1 MKNKKNFLNILYN
14 PYNSKNYNVSKK
26 LLLNNHFLI
35 KYTSMFRLFLS
46 IMFIL
51 ISYNSYAD
59 KNMMIGSLGKSE
71 EVNRTIKV
79 IMYDNYYEPSSF
91 NIKSGET
98 IKFEVVNA
106 GELVH
111 EFNIAN
117 AMMHKKHQ
125 PEMERMVE
133 NEILLADSIDKEK
146 MKKMAKMDK
155 SMGHSHSN
163 SVLLEPNEKG
173 DIVWKFENAM
183 NIEIACNVPGHY
195 QVGMIAKV
203 DIK

>member
-1 MKNKKNFLNILYN
+1 MDKLILII
-14 PYNSKNYNVSKK
+14 
-26 LLLNNHFLI
+26 L
-35 KYTSMFRLFLS
+35 
-46 IMFIL
+46 FIL
-51 ISYNSYAD
+51 ISFKSFAD
-59 KNMMIGSLGKSE
+59 KNMIIGSLGKVQE
-71 EVNRTIKV
+71 INRTIKV
-79 IMYDNYYEPSSF
+79 VMYDSYYEPNSF

-125 PEMERMVE
+125 PEMEKMVE
-133 NEILLADSIDKEK
+133 NEILLADSIDKNK

-155 SMGHSHSN
+155 AMGHSHSN
-163 SVLLEPNEKG
+163 SVLLEPKEKG
-173 DIVWKFENAM
+173 EIVWKFENAM

>member
-1 MKNKKNFLNILYN
+1 MKIFYLITLSFFLNSFLY
-14 PYNSKNYNVSKK
+14 S
-26 LLLNNHFLI
+26 
-35 KYTSMFRLFLS
+35 
-46 IMFIL
+46 
-51 ISYNSYAD
+51 D
-59 KNMMIGSLGKSE
+59 KNMKIGHMGKLE
-71 EVNRTIKV
+71 EVDRTIVVK
-79 IMYDNYYEPSSF
+79 MYDNYYEPKSF
-91 NIKSGET
+91 NIKKGET
-98 IKFEVVNA
+98 IKFEVENV

-125 PEMERMVE
+125 PEMLKMVE

-163 SVLLEPNEKG
+163 SVLLIPSEKG
-173 DIVWKFENAM
+173 SIIWKFDNAV

-195 QVGMIAKV
+195 DVGMIAKV
-203 DIK
+203 NLD

>member
-1 MKNKKNFLNILYN
+1 MKLIKIIF
-14 PYNSKNYNVSKK
+14 V
-26 LLLNNHFLI
+26 LLLI
-35 KYTSMFRLFLS
+35 
-46 IMFIL
+46 
-51 ISYNSYAD
+51 NSFAYAD
-59 KNMMIGSLGKSE
+59 KNMKIGSKGNANDVSR
-71 EVNRTIKV
+71 VIKV

-91 NIKSGET
+91 QINAGEI
-98 IKFEVVNA
+98 IKFEVENA

-117 AMMHKKHQ
+117 KMMHIKHQ
-125 PEMERMVE
+125 PEMEKMVE
-133 NEILLADSIDKEK
+133 NEILFADSIDKDK

-163 SVLLEPNEKG
+163 SVLLEPKQKG
-173 DIVWKFENAM
+173 DIIWKFDNAV